1 MVEEVSTGMS
11 SECGLVDYHVFRQ
24 LSIDDE
30 PSTLGTYT
38 ASDAAGELP
47 YSREVVLSSLVS
59 MVWSTTC
66 IGRRNGNG
74 CGG

>member
-11 SECGLVDYHVFRQ
+11 SEGGLVG
-24 LSIDDE
+24 
-30 PSTLGTYT
+30 STLGTYT

-47 YSREVVLSSLVS
+47 NSREGVLASLMS

-66 IGRRNGNG
+66 MGRRNGNG
-74 CGG
+74 YGG

>member
-1 MVEEVSTGMS
+1 MRVDWST
-11 SECGLVDYHVFRQ
+11 YHVFRQ

-47 YSREVVLSSLVS
+47 YSREGVLSSLVS
-59 MVWSTTC
+59 MVWSITGVGWRMAMVKED
-66 IGRRNGNG
+66 IGGLSPSS
-74 CGG
+74 CL